1 MNKVTS
7 IFLIICAFA
16 ISVVLVILESTS
28 YVYYD
33 ARNVYR
39 VYLNGESLGLIE
51 KKEDLENYINQ
62 KQEAIKNR
70 YKVKNVYIPNG
81 LKIESETTYSEKT
94 ESVESIYD
102 KISKEEDFTING
114 YTVTISDIKTT
125 KNKDND
131 EKKTEKIKEYIYLLD
146 KKTLEPAINE
156 VVKSFVNEKQ
166 YQDYLNEIK
175 KDKTNLGTIIENVYL
190 KEQIS
195 IKKGKIPANSEIY
208 SNSQDLAKYL
218 LFGTNKKTKTYKVKS
233 GDNVKNIAYNNK
245 MSTTELLI
253 ANRDISDENSLL
265 YPGQEV
271 VISYI
276 NPVITVIEETHSVKK
291 ESIRYKTKEEKD
303 NSMYAGTSKVTQ
315 SGKKGL
321 SKITRKIEKQNG
333 KITQALIVNTEVLRD
348 PVTKI
353 VKVGTKET
361 SSSGGSYY
369 TGPVGPIILSGDWA
383 WPTVSNYTITEYWG
397 YGLRS
402 DIGESSSRMHDGID
416 IAGLGCGSPIYAAN
430 NGRVKYASWYPGYG
444 NYIEI
449 DHGNGIITFYGH
461 LNAIYV
467 SAGQSVSRG
476 QRIAAMG
483 NTGYSFGCHLHYGMK
498 SNGSSANPLSLYS

>member
-1 MNKVTS
+1 MSKGTS
-7 IFLIICAFA
+7 ILLVILAFA

-51 KKEDLENYINQ
+51 NKKELEDYINRSQETIKQ
-62 KQEAIKNR
+62 KYN
-70 YKVKNVYIPNG
+70 VKHVYIPNG
-81 LKIESETTYSEKT
+81 LKIEKETTYNEKT
-94 ESVESIYD
+94 EPVERIYN
-102 KISKEEDFTING
+102 KISTVEDFTING

-125 KNKDND
+125 KNKNND

-146 KKTLEPAINE
+146 KNILEPAIND

-166 YQDYLNEIK
+166 YQDYLSERK
-175 KDKTNLGTIIENVYL
+175 KDKTALGTIIENVYL

-195 IKKGKIPANSEIY
+195 IKQGKIPANSDIY
-208 SNSQDLAKYL
+208 TNSEDLTRYL
-218 LFGTNKKTKTYKVKS
+218 LFGTNKKNKTYTVKS
-233 GDNVKNIAYNNK
+233 GDNVRNIAYNNK
-245 MSTTELLI
+245 MSATELLI
-253 ANRDISDENSLL
+253 ANHDISDVNSLL
-265 YPGQEV
+265 YPGQKV
-271 VISYI
+271 VINYI
-276 NPVITVIEETHSVKK
+276 NPVLTVVEETHSVKR
-291 ESIRYKTKEEKD
+291 ESIRYKTIEQKD
-303 NSMYAGTSKVTQ
+303 STMYTGTSKVTQ
-315 SGKKGL
+315 NGQKGL

-333 KITQALIVNTEVLRD
+333 KITQALIVNTEVLKD
-348 PVTKI
+348 PVNKI
-353 VKVGTKET
+353 VKVGTK
-361 SSSGGSYY
+361 SSGGSYY

-383 WPTVSNYTITEYWG
+383 WPTVRNYTITEYWG

-430 NGRVKYASWYPGYG
+430 NGIVKYASWYPGYG

-449 DHGNGIITFYGH
+449 NHGNGIITFYGH

-467 SAGQSVSRG
+467 STGQSVSRG
-476 QRIAAMG
+476 QNIAAMG
-483 NTGYSFGCHLHYGMK
+483 NTGYSFGCHLHYGMRL
-498 SNGSSANPLSLYS
+498 NGASANPLSLYR